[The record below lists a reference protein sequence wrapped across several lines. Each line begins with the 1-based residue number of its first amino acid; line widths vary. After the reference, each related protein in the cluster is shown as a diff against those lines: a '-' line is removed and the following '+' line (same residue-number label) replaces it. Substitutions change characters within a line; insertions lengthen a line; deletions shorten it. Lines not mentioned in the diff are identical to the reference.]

1 MSEQL
6 DHLKRKYKDIPIPK
20 ELDSIVKNT
29 IKQGK
34 KKRKRVNWTKKLI
47 GAGAAAAILMIAGI
61 NTSPAFAK
69 AISNV
74 PLVGSLVNVLTF
86 TEFTVNEETA
96 KANIKVPAITN
107 MDNKAL
113 ETAINNKYLEE
124 NKKLYNDFK
133 DEMEEVKKSGGG
145 HIGVESGYEVKTDNN
160 QILAIGRYV
169 ANTVGTSST
178 TFTYNTID
186 KQNQLLITLPS
197 LFKDNSYI
205 QLISENI
212 KEQMK
217 QQMKSDSDKTYWLD
231 GEMGFKTITH
241 DQSFYINNNGKL
253 VISFNKYD
261 VAPGYMGVVEFII
274 PTKVI
279 ADVLVS
285 NVYVK

>member
-20 ELDSIVKNT
+20 ELDSIVKNA

-74 PLVGSLVNVLTF
+74 PLVGSLVKVLTF

>member
-20 ELDSIVKNT
+20 ELDSIVKNA

-145 HIGVESGYEVKTDNN
+145 HVGVESGYEVKTDNN

>member
-20 ELDSIVKNT
+20 ELDSIVKNA

-74 PLVGSLVNVLTF
+74 PLVGSLVKVLTF

-274 PTKVI
+274 PIKVI

>member
-6 DHLKRKYKDIPIPK
+6 DRLKRKYKDIPIPK
-20 ELDSIVKNT
+20 ELDSVVKSA

-74 PLVGSLVNVLTF
+74 PLVGSLVSVLTF

-145 HIGVESGYEVKTDNN
+145 HVGVESGYEVKTDNN

>member
-6 DHLKRKYKDIPIPK
+6 DRLKRKYKDIPIPK
-20 ELDSIVKNT
+20 ELDSVVKNA

-96 KANIKVPAITN
+96 EANIKVPAITN

-145 HIGVESGYEVKTDNN
+145 HVGVESGYEVKTDNN

-285 NVYVK
+285 NVYIK

>member
-20 ELDSIVKNT
+20 ELDSIVKNA
-29 IKQGK
+29 IKEGK

-145 HIGVESGYEVKTDNN
+145 HVGVESGYEVKTDNN

>member
-6 DHLKRKYKDIPIPK
+6 DRLKRKYKDIPIPK
-20 ELDSIVKNT
+20 ELDSVVKNA

-47 GAGAAAAILMIAGI
+47 GAGAAATILMIAGI

-74 PLVGSLVNVLTF
+74 PLVGSLVSVLTF

-145 HIGVESGYEVKTDNN
+145 HVGVESGYEVKTDNN

>member
-6 DHLKRKYKDIPIPK
+6 DHLKRKYKDIPIPR
-20 ELDSIVKNT
+20 ELDSVVKNA

-34 KKRKRVNWTKKLI
+34 KKRKRVNWKKKLI

-74 PLVGSLVNVLTF
+74 PLVGSLVKVLTF

>member
-20 ELDSIVKNT
+20 ELDSIVKNA

-96 KANIKVPAITN
+96 QANIKVPAITN

-145 HIGVESGYEVKTDNN
+145 HVGVESGYEVKTDNN

-285 NVYVK
+285 NVYIK

>member
-20 ELDSIVKNT
+20 ELDSIVKNA

-124 NKKLYNDFK
+124 SKKLYNDFK

-145 HIGVESGYEVKTDNN
+145 HVGVESGYEVKTDNN